1 MKVFKQF
8 WVEGGMHGGRE
19 GGRGREEGGG
29 KKEEGG
35 RKGGGREET
44 INLSTVIIY
53 IFSFVLLLFQF
64 QFQTLTISD
73 LSKSNNFEEVYEEV
87 NIMVAY

>member
-1 MKVFKQF
+1 MVGFVVGAADKNYQTQI
-8 WVEGGMHGGRE
+8 R
-19 GGRGREEGGG
+19 
-29 KKEEGG
+29 
-35 RKGGGREET
+35 T

-53 IFSFVLLLFQF
+53 IFSFVLLLSLLLF